1 MNSIMRRTVRGTA
14 TGLGA
19 LALIAGA
26 SACGAIGD
34 LTGGGE
40 GGDDPSAEQPADEE
54 EGGESEGGEPGGAES
69 EGSAEDGESSEGDG
83 ASTDE
88 GSDESEDAEGD
99 DAGGDTSE
107 GGDEAAGPIS
117 EEELT
122 TAGDRFYAFFEAIGA
137 QDPEGACRLVI
148 DYDTGE
154 PAESDGLQTCVDS
167 FDEEFGGDFDPSA
180 VDAIE
185 RSMIGAED
193 NGDGRASITM
203 LDEPADMYMKK
214 ADDGQWYIEA
224 DAPF

>member
-54 EGGESEGGEPGGAES
+54 EGGEFEGGEPEGAES

-83 ASTDE
+83 AST
-88 GSDESEDAEGD
+88 DESEDAEGD

>member
-54 EGGESEGGEPGGAES
+54 DGGESEGGEPEGAES

-88 GSDESEDAEGD
+88 SEDAEGD

-107 GGDEAAGPIS
+107 GGDEAASPIS

-137 QDPEGACRLVI
+137 QDPEGACHLVI

>member
-54 EGGESEGGEPGGAES
+54 DGGESEGGEPEGAES

-83 ASTDE
+83 AST
-88 GSDESEDAEGD
+88 DESEDAEGD

>member
-54 EGGESEGGEPGGAES
+54 DGGESEGGEPEGAES

-83 ASTDE
+83 AST
-88 GSDESEDAEGD
+88 DESEDAEGD

-117 EEELT
+117 EEELA

>member
-1 MNSIMRRTVRGTA
+1 MNSIMRKIARGTA

-54 EGGESEGGEPGGAES
+54 DGGESEGGEPEGAES

-88 GSDESEDAEGD
+88 SEDAEGD
-99 DAGGDTSE
+99 DAGGDNSE

-154 PAESDGLQTCVDS
+154 PAEGDGLQTCVDS

-180 VDAIE
+180 IDAIE

>member
-54 EGGESEGGEPGGAES
+54 DGAES

-83 ASTDE
+83 AST
-88 GSDESEDAEGD
+88 DESEDAEGD

-154 PAESDGLQTCVDS
+154 PAESEGLQTCVDS

>member
-1 MNSIMRRTVRGTA
+1 MNSIMRKTVRGTA

-54 EGGESEGGEPGGAES
+54 EGGESEGGEPEGAES

-83 ASTDE
+83 AST
-88 GSDESEDAEGD
+88 DESEDAEGD

>member
-54 EGGESEGGEPGGAES
+54 DGGESEGGEPEGAES

-83 ASTDE
+83 VST
-88 GSDESEDAEGD
+88 DESEDAEGD

>member
-83 ASTDE
+83 VST
-88 GSDESEDAEGD
+88 DESEDAEGD

>member
-14 TGLGA
+14 AGLGA

-54 EGGESEGGEPGGAES
+54 EGGEFEGGEPEGAES

-83 ASTDE
+83 AST
-88 GSDESEDAEGD
+88 DESEDAEGD

>member
-54 EGGESEGGEPGGAES
+54 DGGESEGGEPEGAES

-83 ASTDE
+83 AST
-88 GSDESEDAEGD
+88 DESEDAEGD

-154 PAESDGLQTCVDS
+154 PAEGDGLQTCVDR

>member
-40 GGDDPSAEQPADEE
+40 GGDDPSAEQPADEKY
-54 EGGESEGGEPGGAES
+54 GGESEGGEPEGAES

-83 ASTDE
+83 AST
-88 GSDESEDAEGD
+88 DESEDAEGD

>member
-54 EGGESEGGEPGGAES
+54 DGGESEGGEPEGAES
-69 EGSAEDGESSEGDG
+69 EGSAEDAESSEGDG
-83 ASTDE
+83 AST
-88 GSDESEDAEGD
+88 DESEDAEGD

-154 PAESDGLQTCVDS
+154 PAEGDGLQTCVDS

>member
-54 EGGESEGGEPGGAES
+54 
-69 EGSAEDGESSEGDG
+69 DGESSEGDG
-83 ASTDE
+83 AST
-88 GSDESEDAEGD
+88 DESEDAEGD

>member
-54 EGGESEGGEPGGAES
+54 DGGESEGGEPEGAES

-88 GSDESEDAEGD
+88 SEDAEGD

-107 GGDEAAGPIS
+107 GRDEAAGPIS

>member
-14 TGLGA
+14 AGLGA

-54 EGGESEGGEPGGAES
+54 EGGESEGGEPEGAES

-83 ASTDE
+83 AST
-88 GSDESEDAEGD
+88 DESEDAEGD

>member
-14 TGLGA
+14 AGLGA

-54 EGGESEGGEPGGAES
+54 DGGESEGGEPEGAES

-83 ASTDE
+83 AST
-88 GSDESEDAEGD
+88 DESEDAEGD

>member
-54 EGGESEGGEPGGAES
+54 EGGESEGGGPEGAES

-83 ASTDE
+83 AST
-88 GSDESEDAEGD
+88 DESEDAEGD

>member
-54 EGGESEGGEPGGAES
+54 DGGESEGGEPEGAES

-83 ASTDE
+83 AST
-88 GSDESEDAEGD
+88 DESEDAEGD

-154 PAESDGLQTCVDS
+154 PAEGDGLQTCVDS

>member
-19 LALIAGA
+19 LAPIAGA

-40 GGDDPSAEQPADEE
+40 GGDDPSAEQPADED
-54 EGGESEGGEPGGAES
+54 EGGESEGGEPEGAES
-69 EGSAEDGESSEGDG
+69 EGSVEDGESSEGDG
-83 ASTDE
+83 AST
-88 GSDESEDAEGD
+88 DESEDAEGD